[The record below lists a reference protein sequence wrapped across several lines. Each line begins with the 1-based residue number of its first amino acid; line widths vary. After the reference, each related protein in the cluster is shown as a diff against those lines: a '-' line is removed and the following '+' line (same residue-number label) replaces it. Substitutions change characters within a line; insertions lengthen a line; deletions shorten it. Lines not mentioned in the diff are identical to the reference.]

1 MKSLSHVRLLA
12 TPWTAAYQTP
22 PSMGFSRQE
31 YWSGLPLPSPSLPP
45 LHLKIVME
53 NKIWEQR
60 TGKREGYSPSLPAA
74 YRPSSV
80 QHLMLWLQPPTREK
94 AFLSPGPGIITH
106 MYSLNLPTLA
116 SLGRQLDFPVFRNP
130 SFVQEEL
137 ISVLTRP
144 LLQPTRR
151 DFTWIFQVNESSTVY
166 YTRFIY
172 FH

>member
-1 MKSLSHVRLLA
+1 MLVLNHFLQAFKSQPPISYLI
-12 TPWTAAYQTP
+12 TNIFMYDIQTY
-22 PSMGFSRQE
+22 M
-31 YWSGLPLPSPSLPP
+31 PLQDLCPISLPFP
-45 LHLKIVME
+45 NLVVGLEI
-53 NKIWEQR
+53 
-60 TGKREGYSPSLPAA
+60 
-74 YRPSSV
+74 
-80 QHLMLWLQPPTREK
+80 

-137 ISVLTRP
+137 ISILTRP
-144 LLQPTRR
+144 LLQPTQR
-151 DFTWIFQVNESSTVY
+151 DFTWIVQVSESSTVY

>member
-1 MKSLSHVRLLA
+1 MLVLNHFPQAFKS
-12 TPWTAAYQTP
+12 
-22 PSMGFSRQE
+22 
-31 YWSGLPLPSPSLPP
+31 
-45 LHLKIVME
+45 
-53 NKIWEQR
+53 
-60 TGKREGYSPSLPAA
+60 
-74 YRPSSV
+74 
-80 QHLMLWLQPPTREK
+80 QPPISYLITNIFVYDIHTYMALQDLCPIRLPFPNLVVGLEI

-116 SLGRQLDFPVFRNP
+116 SLGRQLDFPVYRNP